1 MLERNKRA
9 ILVIVKDLKSAARL
23 VKSLLL
29 PQQTKELRTI
39 LLLLIMQQLLSSRV
53 KLASM
58 KPV

>member
-1 MLERNKRA
+1 MLERNKCA

>member
-1 MLERNKRA
+1 VLERNKRA